1 MGEHKEIKKKENAL
15 RIALI
20 TAVAV
25 MMVAGATMGT
35 AWAYFTTYA
44 SAKGGHTLKLGHWE
58 TVQEYF
64 KNWNKRV
71 DIEIEPNS
79 KPVYVRAK
87 AFCADYDLTY
97 SDNELDPSETDSEE
111 NHKNWVLGDD
121 GWMYYQKILK
131 PGTANDGS
139 SVPATADPLYVRIAN
154 VPLTEMEG
162 AKEGD
167 AFNVII
173 VYETAEVQYDSN
185 GNEIDKQSPEIW
197 ERTVNTTRI
206 GG

>member
-1 MGEHKEIKKKENAL
+1 MVEHKEIKKKGNAL

-58 TVQEYF
+58 TVHEYF

-71 DIEIEPNS
+71 EITIQKDS

-87 AFCADYDLTY
+87 AFCAEYDLVY
-97 SDNELDPSETDSEE
+97 SDDEVDSR
-111 NHKNWVLGDD
+111 NPTSVVTLKNWTLGDD
-121 GWMYYQKILK
+121 GWLYYQKILK
-131 PGTANDGS
+131 PGLNEDGTT
-139 SVPATADPLYVRIAN
+139 TADPFYVHIAK

-173 VYETAEVQYDSN
+173 VYETAEVQYDSE
-185 GNEIDKQSPEIW
+185 GHEIDEQNPEIW